1 MSQII
6 LLIAALFFFTRH
18 VFRFERISRLT
29 LVIIPAYTLVTG
41 ILLVSHKRPTFLALG
56 VTILIGAILGWFQ
69 TTGLK
74 IHVSQKHDVNGLP
87 IIEIRHGWQYLVGWI
102 VIFI

>member
-41 ILLVSHKRPTFLALG
+41 ILLVSHKRPTFLALA

-74 IHVSQKHDVNGLP
+74 STFLKNLMSMAFLSLKFATDGNI
-87 IIEIRHGWQYLVGWI
+87 W
-102 VIFI
+102 